1 MRMWLVPTEL
11 MCRQHLLGEHVEMH
25 MFAGSLRLGQ
35 SVNGYLDGLVDPK
48 QLVAR
53 HDEIVVEMDER
64 GYNHRSPL
72 ESPQAEHYKGHVDP
86 YANRKELRRRCT
98 TCRKKGM

>member
-53 HDEIVVEMDER
+53 HDEIVIEMSER

-72 ESPQAEHYKGHVDP
+72 ESPRAEYYKGDVNP
-86 YANRKELRRRCT
+86 YANRKELRRRCRS
-98 TCRKKGM
+98 CRERGM